1 MADLSSQ
8 INLIT
13 TKLSEQL
20 NTLEQEYQRW
30 ADYKT
35 DYDALENQLKT
46 LPDNTTKSAMIP
58 MGKLAFMPG
67 KLIHTNEILVLLG
80 DQYYAERSAKQAVE
94 ILGRRRQVVDENLRL
109 VEAQLNSFKAKKE
122 SILDAGALSTSD
134 PQMNE
139 EGLPIMEIREELP
152 PIDEKEEALKKKKLL
167 EQKNKAPQ
175 PPLNQLPESVLRARK
190 MMAEADERKK
200 KMGKDDENKA
210 LFDLLRELEQEEEEE
225 EEEEGG
231 EAEAGTK
238 SMVPAIAEK
247 KKQITAPTDQDS
259 DELIDDFSDDEEED
273 EEDDDRYDTEISDN
287 MFDRFGDDEQYP
299 LDGVV
304 DQEDFTCYDELPP
317 HVSPAAAT
325 LREIVDDQDTD
336 EYERSTP
343 KVITKKKVKETSVD
357 AAAAAAAP
365 TAPVDEPSTTPK
377 KMSKFKLAQQE
388 KKSHHVAAVKASS
401 PLAQAPIT
409 ESITTAAAA
418 AAEPSS
424 HKAPK
429 KKFSKFKLL
438 RQEQKERPSKSDT
451 PVKASV
457 SIPIVAAETVPAP
470 APTAITTPPEK
481 TTPEKEEH
489 EQEDEDLMRAESKKV
504 HQGIPQVA
512 SVHSHKPR
520 KMSRFKLQ
528 RAQSKPDVVVVEKKK
543 KEEEKDSTSTVAP
556 LVAERIKPKRS
567 VTWDANTDVRDHDY
581 TSAPSVVSETQS
593 YSQPMKTDANKKLT
607 VPRKQKIC
615 SPADI
620 FNAIKHTQGDMVDDY
635 PSLDDDDD
643 DASSGNPVDLN
654 ELIQVARDGSEAFYR
669 PNDGS
674 DALIPMVK
682 QFEEDEEEEEEK
694 PNGIIV
700 ARKNKLDNK
709 IMKGAVMERDIAPV
723 DLEQVEDDMDLREI
737 TSSYQQKRQSMLA
750 ATGGFSF
757 ATKPEFE
764 VIEEDLPLPK
774 KKHQEQEEQEEQE
787 EVAPKKMSR
796 FKAARLGMRMDATE
810 EGY

>member
-30 ADYKT
+30 SDYKT
-35 DYDALENQLKT
+35 DYDALESQLKT

-167 EQKNKAPQ
+167 EEKKKTPH
-175 PPLNQLPESVLRARK
+175 PPSNQLPESVLRARK

-200 KMGKDDENKA
+200 KMDKDGENKA
-210 LFDLLRELEQEEEEE
+210 LFDLLRELEEEEDEGEEEEE
-225 EEEEGG
+225 RG
-231 EAEAGTK
+231 ANTK
-238 SMVPAIAEK
+238 PMVPAVTEK
-247 KKQITAPTDQDS
+247 KKTTASIDEDS
-259 DELIDDFSDDEEED
+259 DELTDDFCDDEED
-273 EEDDDRYDTEISDN
+273 EDDDRYDTEISDN

-317 HVSPAAAT
+317 QVPPAAT
-325 LREIVDDQDTD
+325 LREIADDEDTE

-343 KVITKKKVKETSVD
+343 KVITKKKVKETTESPV
-357 AAAAAAAP
+357 AAAAAAE
-365 TAPVDEPSTTPK
+365 EPSTAPK
-377 KMSKFKLAQQE
+377 KISKFKLAQQE
-388 KKSHHVAAVKASS
+388 KKNNVAAVKVSS

-409 ESITTAAAA
+409 ESVAP
-418 AAEPSS
+418 AAESLS
-424 HKAPK
+424 KELPK

-438 RQEQKERPSKSDT
+438 RQEQKDRPSKSAT
-451 PVKASV
+451 PVSV
-457 SIPIVAAETVPAP
+457 APVKESVPIPAVAEVVSSPAATIPTPAAE
-470 APTAITTPPEK
+470 K
-481 TTPEKEEH
+481 TMPEKEE
-489 EQEDEDLMRAESKKV
+489 EDEDLMRAESKKV
-504 HQGIPQVA
+504 NQGIPQVA
-512 SVHSHKPR
+512 SANSHKPK

-528 RAQSKPDVVVVEKKK
+528 RAQSKPEVVERTTTATTTI
-543 KEEEKDSTSTVAP
+543 SAP

-581 TSAPSVVSETQS
+581 TSAPSVVSETLS
-593 YSQPMKTDANKKLT
+593 YSQPMKTDDKKST
-607 VPRKQKIC
+607 VLKQKIR

-635 PSLDDDDD
+635 PSLDDDEPG
-643 DASSGNPVDLN
+643 ASGNQVDLN
-654 ELIQVARDGSEAFYR
+654 ELIQAARDRSEAFYR

-674 DALIPMVK
+674 EALIPMVK
-682 QFEEDEEEEEEK
+682 QFNDDNEEEEEEK

-700 ARKNKLDNK
+700 ARKSKLDNK

-737 TSSYQQKRQSMLA
+737 TSTYQQKRQSMLA

-764 VIEEDLPLPK
+764 VIDEDLPLPK
-774 KKHQEQEEQEEQE
+774 KKQQPHQEEEEQ

-796 FKAARLGMRMDATE
+796 FKAARLGMKMDVAE
-810 EGY
+810 DDY

>member
-1 MADLSSQ
+1 MMDLSSQ

-30 ADYKT
+30 TDYKT

-80 DQYYAERSAKQAVE
+80 DQYYAERSAKQAIE

-167 EQKNKAPQ
+167 EEKKKTPQ
-175 PPLNQLPESVLRARK
+175 PPSNQLPESVLRARK
-190 MMAEADERKK
+190 MMAEADDRKK
-200 KMGKDDENKA
+200 KMDKDDENKA
-210 LFDLLRELEQEEEEE
+210 LFDLLRELEEEEE
-225 EEEEGG
+225 EEEEG
-231 EAEAGTK
+231 EEVTASTK
-238 SMVPAIAEK
+238 SMVPAVSEK
-247 KKQITAPTDQDS
+247 KQKKKTTAPMDEDS
-259 DELIDDFSDDEEED
+259 DEMTDDFSDDEED
-273 EEDDDRYDTEISDN
+273 EDDDRYDTEISDN

-317 HVSPAAAT
+317 QVPPAAT
-325 LREIVDDQDTD
+325 LREIADDEDTD
-336 EYERSTP
+336 DYERSTP
-343 KVITKKKVKETSVD
+343 KKVKETVEPPV
-357 AAAAAAAP
+357 AAQEAPAA
-365 TAPVDEPSTTPK
+365 PK

-388 KKSHHVAAVKASS
+388 KKSNVAAAVKASS
-401 PLAQAPIT
+401 PLAQASIT
-409 ESITTAAAA
+409 ESATPAAATT
-418 AAEPSS
+418 ESS
-424 HKAPK
+424 SNEAPT

-438 RQEQKERPSKSDT
+438 RQEQKERPSKPVSNA
-451 PVKASV
+451 PVKESIAIPTVAETIPVPATST
-457 SIPIVAAETVPAP
+457 IPI
-470 APTAITTPPEK
+470 EK
-481 TTPEKEEH
+481 TAPQEEV
-489 EQEDEDLMRAESKKV
+489 EDEDLMRAESKKV
-504 HQGIPQVA
+504 NQGIPQVA
-512 SVHSHKPR
+512 SVNSHKPR

-528 RAQSKPDVVVVEKKK
+528 RAQSKQEVVEPTT
-543 KEEEKDSTSTVAP
+543 TSAP

-593 YSQPMKTDANKKLT
+593 YSQPMKTDAKKST
-607 VPRKQKIC
+607 VLKQKIR

-620 FNAIKHTQGDMVDDY
+620 FNAIKHTQGDIVDDY

-643 DASSGNPVDLN
+643 QENAGNGKQVDLN
-654 ELIQVARDGSEAFYR
+654 ELIKVARDRSEAFYR

-674 DALIPMVK
+674 EALIPMVK
-682 QFEEDEEEEEEK
+682 QFNNDGEDEEEEE

-709 IMKGAVMERDIAPV
+709 IMKGAVMERDVAPV

-737 TSSYQQKRQSMLA
+737 TTSYQQKRQSLLA

-764 VIEEDLPLPK
+764 VIDEDLPLPK
-774 KKHQEQEEQEEQE
+774 KKQQQQQEEEEEE

-810 EGY
+810 DNY

>member
-1 MADLSSQ
+1 MTDLSSQ

-20 NTLEQEYQRW
+20 HTLEQEYQRW
-30 ADYKT
+30 SDYKT

-46 LPDNTTKSAMIP
+46 LPDNTTRSAMIP

-80 DQYYAERSAKQAVE
+80 DQYYAERSAKQAIE

-109 VEAQLNSFKAKKE
+109 VEAQLNSFKAKKD

-167 EQKNKAPQ
+167 EEKKKMPQAPS
-175 PPLNQLPESVLRARK
+175 NQLPESVLRARK
-190 MMAEADERKK
+190 MMEEADNKK
-200 KMGKDDENKA
+200 KRMEKDGENKA
-210 LFDLLRELEQEEEEE
+210 LFDLLRELEEEEE
-225 EEEEGG
+225 EEEEGD
-231 EAEAGTK
+231 ASTK
-238 SMVPAIAEK
+238 HIVPAVTEK
-247 KKQITAPTDQDS
+247 KKSTPQMDEDS
-259 DELIDDFSDDEEED
+259 DELTDDFSDDEED
-273 EEDDDRYDTEISDN
+273 EDDDRFDTEISEN

-317 HVSPAAAT
+317 QIPPAAT
-325 LREIVDDQDTD
+325 LREIVDDQD
-336 EYERSTP
+336 EEEFEKSTP
-343 KVITKKKVKETSVD
+343 KVITKKKVKETV
-357 AAAAAAAP
+357 
-365 TAPVDEPSTTPK
+365 APVEPSAPPK

-388 KKSHHVAAVKASS
+388 KKNSIAAVKEAS
-401 PLAQAPIT
+401 PLRQAPIT
-409 ESITTAAAA
+409 ESATPV
-418 AAEPSS
+418 EPSS
-424 HKAPK
+424 NEAPK

-438 RQEQKERPSKSDT
+438 RQEQKERPSKHTT
-451 PVKASV
+451 PTVSPVASTPLKE
-457 SIPIVAAETVPAP
+457 SAPIPINVAET
-470 APTAITTPPEK
+470 TTESSA
-481 TTPEKEEH
+481 TSTITPEKSNFE
-489 EQEDEDLMRAESKKV
+489 EDEELMRSEIKKV
-504 HQGIPQVA
+504 DQGIPQVA
-512 SVHSHKPR
+512 SANSHKPR

-528 RAQSKPDVVVVEKKK
+528 RAQSKQEVIEPP
-543 KEEEKDSTSTVAP
+543 TTAP

-581 TSAPSVVSETQS
+581 TSAPSVVSETLS
-593 YSQPMKTDANKKLT
+593 YSQPMKTDSKKST
-607 VPRKQKIC
+607 VLKQKIR

-620 FNAIKHTQGDMVDDY
+620 FNTIKHTQGEIVDDY

-643 DASSGNPVDLN
+643 TGNGTQVDLN
-654 ELIQVARDGSEAFYR
+654 ELIQVARDRSEAFYR

-674 DALIPMVK
+674 EALIPMVK
-682 QFEEDEEEEEEK
+682 QFNDDQEEEEEK

-774 KKHQEQEEQEEQE
+774 KKQQQQEEEEEEQ
-787 EVAPKKMSR
+787 VAPKKMSR

-810 EGY
+810 DNY